1 MEERFATVRGQPL
14 RYLVCGRGKPLVL
27 CHGFLSSAEEFGG
40 RFSEL
45 GAYRTL
51 IIPDLPG
58 NGASPPLPGRHSS
71 GAMADVVFDLLS
83 ELEIDRFDVG
93 GLCLGA
99 TVACALAKRAGAR
112 AERLVLHTPLLSSDL
127 MRRRYR
133 DQVRLLSRRPMWD
146 GVVWLSRQR
155 WVSDLYKRFVIVE
168 GDVDDRTADI
178 NYENQRRAD
187 PRAARE
193 WLNDCLRRDDVDV
206 VAARAERTLIIVAR
220 HDRLVDVGKL
230 KGLIAT
236 LPGLHVFTDSDQGHG
251 WNEAAVHRQL
261 EVLKEFFGNCHG
273 NGSVASN
280 RAQVAMSGSL
290 GNGRTATVPPVE
302 RTGGPRSATRSRS
315 RSRPPDQRRLPGPGR
330 AASRACTLELEQ
342 TAFAVDPPAVP
353 GQIPVRA
360 DEPMA
365 WDDDR
370 DGILTVGCPN
380 RASGEWLADS
390 RRERAIRRRLS
401 IWDLEQRGPHGD
413 LKWRP
418 VETERELEAVAR
430 SLEVLGELLG
440 HGREHPAGGGRSAGD
455 PWCAG
460 MPIEMKAGELV
471 TGADHQDS
479 PERGGRVAE

>member
-1 MEERFATVRGQPL
+1 MTRTLVAGASSNSNGAPPMLEERFATVRGQPL

-58 NGASPPLPGRHSS
+58 NGASPPLRGRHSS
-71 GAMADVVFDLLS
+71 GAMADVLFDLLA
-83 ELEIDRFDVG
+83 ELQIDKFDVG

-99 TVACALAKRAGAR
+99 TVACALAKRAGTR

-193 WLNDCLRRDDVDV
+193 WLNDCLHRDDVDV

-220 HDRLVDVGKL
+220 HDRLVDVERL
-230 KGLIAT
+230 KDVIAT
-236 LPGLHVFTDSDQGHG
+236 LPDLQVFTDSDQGHG
-251 WNEAAVHRQL
+251 WNEEAVHRQL
-261 EVLKEFFGNCHG
+261 EVLKAFFGNCHG
-273 NGSVASN
+273 NGHTNGSQVVASGVS
-280 RAQVAMSGSL
+280 A
-290 GNGRTATVPPVE
+290 NG
-302 RTGGPRSATRSRS
+302 
-315 RSRPPDQRRLPGPGR
+315 
-330 AASRACTLELEQ
+330 AAN
-342 TAFAVDPPAVP
+342 
-353 GQIPVRA
+353 G
-360 DEPMA
+360 
-365 WDDDR
+365 
-370 DGILTVGCPN
+370 
-380 RASGEWLADS
+380 AS
-390 RRERAIRRRLS
+390 
-401 IWDLEQRGPHGD
+401 
-413 LKWRP
+413 
-418 VETERELEAVAR
+418 
-430 SLEVLGELLG
+430 
-440 HGREHPAGGGRSAGD
+440 HGRPSLRDTVSVPLSHA
-455 PWCAG
+455 
-460 MPIEMKAGELV
+460 
-471 TGADHQDS
+471 
-479 PERGGRVAE
+479 